1 MKRRTK
7 IAPGIYQDAHGYSV
21 IARVGSGERELS
33 SPELRFP
40 LTEKIATLQ
49 ATWHREKMKLR
60 DALAKAGDG
69 PVERGTL
76 AADVRRYLETAKLTP
91 QRSAERKDQLAWW
104 CESFGTTRRAAL
116 EAPDL
121 RRALNGLERGG
132 RDGKSPMAA
141 STVNKYRFAL
151 SHVFTVLDGQAAANP
166 LRDVPKYSE
175 PDPEARDIPYAVID
189 RIIDDI
195 RDRGRGFAVSRTKA
209 IVRVLAYCPVTPAQL
224 RRLRRTDVHLHA
236 GASGEIVTPG
246 RKKGRGTTPKRKPLS
261 AKGRDALLAFE
272 AAECWQP
279 DGTSVQFSRSSLYR
293 TFTDARD
300 RVVAALRTERPDLD
314 LSRVEHMRPYDLR
327 HSFATLASIVLNGN
341 EAVVG
346 EFLDHQDPRT
356 TKRYTR
362 GALPD
367 HMRAAGD
374 AIATAFATPH
384 HPATALPPAPS
395 TAPPPAVKATTPRLR
410 KKARR

>member
-1 MKRRTK
+1 MARRTR
-7 IAPGIYQDAHGYSV
+7 IAPGIYQDAYGFSV
-21 IARVGSGERELS
+21 VARVGSGARALS
-33 SPELRFP
+33 SPEIRYP
-40 LTEKIATLQ
+40 PETLLPTMV
-49 ATWHREKMKLR
+49 ARWHREKMRLT
-60 DALAKAGDG
+60 DELAKAGDG

-76 AADVRRYLETAKLTP
+76 AADVRRYLETARLSS
-91 QRSAERKDQLAWW
+91 QRKAERKDQLAWW
-104 CESFGTTRRAAL
+104 CESFGTKRRAEL

-132 RDGKSPMAA
+132 RDGTSPMAA

-166 LRDVPKYSE
+166 LRDVPKYLE
-175 PDPEARDIPYAVID
+175 PDPEARDVPYDVID

-195 RDRGRGFAVSRTKA
+195 RDRGRGFSVSRTKA

-224 RRLRRTDVHLHA
+224 RRMRRTDVHLHG
-236 GASGEIVTPG
+236 GASGEISTPG

-261 AKGRDALLAFE
+261 AKGREALLAFE
-272 AAECWQP
+272 AAGCWTAE
-279 DGTSVQFSRSSLYR
+279 GTSVQFSRSSLYR

-300 RVVAALRTERPDLD
+300 RVVAALRTERSDLD
-314 LSRVEHMRPYDLR
+314 LSRVEQMRPYDLR

-341 EAVVG
+341 ETVVG

-362 GALPD
+362 GAIPD
-367 HMRAAGD
+367 HMRAAGE
-374 AIATAFATPH
+374 AIAAAFATPN
-384 HPATALPPAPS
+384 PATALPPKPAAAP
-395 TAPPPAVKATTPRLR
+395 TPATTARLQR
-410 KKARR
+410 VGDR